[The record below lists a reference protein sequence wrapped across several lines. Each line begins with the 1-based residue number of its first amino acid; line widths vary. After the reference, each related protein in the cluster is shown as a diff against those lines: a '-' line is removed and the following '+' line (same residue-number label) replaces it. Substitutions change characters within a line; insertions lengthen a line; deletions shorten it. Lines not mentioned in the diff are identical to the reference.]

1 MRFVHHKFNLGHDN
15 AIHWGFYSIAEQSI
29 QSQAAQ
35 PVAANV
41 ESGLPPPPRLALYVL
56 IKVISVPATEHIFR
70 ADFEPFLAG
79 KTLA

>member
-41 ESGLPPPPRLALYVL
+41 ESGLPPPSTTRLVRINKSYFCAC
-56 IKVISVPATEHIFR
+56 
-70 ADFEPFLAG
+70 D
-79 KTLA
+79 

>member
-15 AIHWGFYSIAEQSI
+15 AIHWGFYSIAEPEHTKP
-29 QSQAAQ
+29 AAQ

-41 ESGLPPPPRLALYVL
+41 ESGRTPRLALYVL